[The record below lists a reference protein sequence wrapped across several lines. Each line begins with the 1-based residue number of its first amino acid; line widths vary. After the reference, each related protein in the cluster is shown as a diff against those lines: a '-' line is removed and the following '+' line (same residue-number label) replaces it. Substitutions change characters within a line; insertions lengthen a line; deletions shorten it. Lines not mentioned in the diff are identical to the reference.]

1 MITYKK
7 TVDFLP
13 KLSRQEEEEKYKVS
27 KAGLYAAVLPLLASV
42 IWIIAVLINFY
53 YKGEIDNLEKT
64 IRARNTEIQSYNNI
78 RKKHSE
84 LVLKVESL
92 KDIVHKDFYPQKF
105 FDTIKE
111 TIQSAGGAQAEIY
124 SYSRD
129 EEGKFTIR
137 GKANSYIDLA
147 KIMVAFNTKKE
158 FEGVDIRSIYYNKNE
173 NNVNFEIE
181 FFYSEVYALG
191 E

>member
-64 IRARNTEIQSYNNI
+64 IRARISNI
-78 RKKHSE
+78 IKLKKIISTF
-84 LVLKVESL
+84 
-92 KDIVHKDFYPQKF
+92 I
-105 FDTIKE
+105 
-111 TIQSAGGAQAEIY
+111 IY
-124 SYSRD
+124 
-129 EEGKFTIR
+129 
-137 GKANSYIDLA
+137 L
-147 KIMVAFNTKKE
+147 
-158 FEGVDIRSIYYNKNE
+158 
-173 NNVNFEIE
+173 
-181 FFYSEVYALG
+181 
-191 E
+191 